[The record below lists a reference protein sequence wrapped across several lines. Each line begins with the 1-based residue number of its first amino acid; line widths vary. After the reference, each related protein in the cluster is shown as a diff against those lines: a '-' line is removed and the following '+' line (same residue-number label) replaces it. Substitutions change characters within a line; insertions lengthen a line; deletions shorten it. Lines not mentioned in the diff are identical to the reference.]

1 MRRRRAERCLVRAEQ
16 ALSAGL
22 LDEARAATD
31 EARELD
37 PASAAIAEM
46 DGRLEGALL
55 PQDLLLRPP
64 PVEGV
69 DGSDSEEKAR
79 RSYVG
84 PVLML
89 AVGCL
94 ALVSASLGWRAV
106 LLPESPPALKT
117 ALRGD
122 VTLAA
127 DPVVDPQLE
136 TAEPPAVLPDPEPPP
151 AEPATVSTTGL
162 NRPPAAIPAR
172 TDAGPPARSASAS
185 SPGSA
190 ARSALETTASR
201 RETGA
206 GPMPAPD
213 KPSNPIIPE
222 PTAARGPEPTAARS
236 LEPTAA
242 RDMSPAA
249 TPRDVGALPPPR
261 QEPVPLPKAPVVEA
275 VPLAAGALGSSPSI
289 PVTAPA
295 ATTAPSALTRPR
307 GESVAPNAASGIDP
321 RTAVRAT
328 LARYE
333 AAYSG
338 LNVSAAR
345 AVWPAV
351 DARALARAFD
361 GLASQ
366 RVALD
371 RCDVTVNGT
380 TARALCSGTAEWTP
394 KVGGGERRQN
404 RHWAF
409 DLRNAAGGWQI
420 VRADAR

>member
-1 MRRRRAERCLVRAEQ
+1 
-16 ALSAGL
+16 
-22 LDEARAATD
+22 
-31 EARELD
+31 
-37 PASAAIAEM
+37 
-46 DGRLEGALL
+46 
-55 PQDLLLRPP
+55 
-64 PVEGV
+64 
-69 DGSDSEEKAR
+69 
-79 RSYVG
+79 
-84 PVLML
+84 
-89 AVGCL
+89 
-94 ALVSASLGWRAV
+94 
-106 LLPESPPALKT
+106 
-117 ALRGD
+117 
-122 VTLAA
+122 
-127 DPVVDPQLE
+127 
-136 TAEPPAVLPDPEPPP
+136 
-151 AEPATVSTTGL
+151 
-162 NRPPAAIPAR
+162 
-172 TDAGPPARSASAS
+172 
-185 SPGSA
+185 
-190 ARSALETTASR
+190 
-201 RETGA
+201 
-206 GPMPAPD
+206 
-213 KPSNPIIPE
+213 
-222 PTAARGPEPTAARS
+222 
-236 LEPTAA
+236 
-242 RDMSPAA
+242 
-249 TPRDVGALPPPR
+249 
-261 QEPVPLPKAPVVEA
+261 LPKAPVVEA

>member
-1 MRRRRAERCLVRAEQ
+1 MRRRRAERCLVRADQ

-37 PASAAIAEM
+37 PTSAAIAEM
-46 DGRLEGALL
+46 DGRLEGALF

-64 PVEGV
+64 PVEGDDV
-69 DGSDSEEKAR
+69 SDREEKAR

-122 VTLAA
+122 VTLAT

-136 TAEPPAVLPDPEPPP
+136 TAEPAAVLPDPEPAPP
-151 AEPATVSTTGL
+151 EPAAVSTTGVD
-162 NRPPAAIPAR
+162 RPPPATLAR
-172 TDAGPPARSASAS
+172 TDPGPPARSASAN

-190 ARSALETTASR
+190 ARSAPETVASR
-201 RETGA
+201 REPGA
-206 GPMPAPD
+206 GPMPAPG
-213 KPSNPIIPE
+213 PRPNPIIPE
-222 PTAARGPEPTAARS
+222 PTAARE
-236 LEPTAA
+236 
-242 RDMSPAA
+242 MSPA
-249 TPRDVGALPPPR
+249 PRDVGTLPPPR
-261 QEPVPLPKAPVVEA
+261 QESVALPNAPVVEA

-295 ATTAPSALTRPR
+295 ATPAPSTMTRPRAENVAPSA
-307 GESVAPNAASGIDP
+307 AASGIDP

-371 RCDVTVNGT
+371 RCDVTVSGT